1 LSDDELAAIQQA
13 ALGDPVLSG
22 SLVSPDGTTTAV
34 NVNLR
39 LPGERADE
47 VSAVAEAARALAD
60 ELRRD
65 YPELTVQL
73 TGMALMNH
81 AFMEAS
87 MRDMAVMLPVVL
99 LLILGLVAFWLRS
112 LLATLAIALVTLASA
127 AAAMATAGWL
137 GYPITP
143 PSAAAPIVVLTL
155 AVADGVHIVRTTSQ
169 LMAQGHD
176 RLEAIRESMRVN
188 WGPVTYTSLTTM
200 VGFACLNFAETQ
212 PVWHLAN
219 MTVVGVFVAWLLS
232 VTALP
237 AMLVRI
243 RLRAREADERS
254 PRFAALADF
263 VTRHY
268 RGVFVVSA
276 VVVGLSAVGV
286 TRLQPNDD
294 FVRYFDEALEFRV
307 ATDFTQEHLS
317 GIYRL
322 ELEVRSGEENGIS
335 DPAYVGKLE
344 ELVTWLRERPEV
356 HHVYAFTDILKRV
369 NQTVSGDD
377 PAAYRLPET
386 REAAAQYLMLYEM
399 GLPPGMALS
408 DRINVDKSSTRVT
421 ITIGDLQSQEVRAF
435 AAATESWLAAHAPPS
450 MAGKVTGPVVIF
462 SELSERN
469 VRTMMGGN
477 LASLL
482 LISLCLAFVLRSA
495 RLAGVS
501 LLPNILPIVVG
512 YGIWGL
518 AVSRLN
524 IVASVAGTVSLG
536 IIVDDTIHFLM
547 KYERMRRE
555 KGLSAEEAVR
565 ETLVQ
570 VGPAMAI
577 TTVVLASG
585 FFVLAL
591 SAFQMTSHLGV
602 LTGAIAVAA
611 IVNDLFLLPALLLG
625 LARKGEGRAS
635 TPVAHLNTELS

>member
-1 LSDDELAAIQQA
+1 MAIEEA
-13 ALGDPVLSG
+13 ALNDPVLRG

-39 LPGERADE
+39 LPGEAPDE
-47 VSAVAEAARALAD
+47 VTSSAAAAR
-60 ELRRD
+60 ELVHQLSRD
-65 YPELTVQL
+65 YPELTIHL

-87 MRDMAVMLPVVL
+87 VRDMAVLIPVVV
-99 LLILGLVAFWLRS
+99 ILVLALVAWWLRS
-112 LLATLAIALVTLASA
+112 LLATAAIALITLASA

-155 AVADGVHIVRTTSQ
+155 AVADGVHIVRSTSQ
-169 LMAQGHD
+169 LMASGMARGD
-176 RLEAIRESMRVN
+176 AVRESLRLN

-219 MTVVGVFVAWLLS
+219 MTVVGVGFAWLLS

-243 RLRAREADERS
+243 PLRARRAAGRSQAFER
-254 PRFAALADF
+254 LADF
-263 VTRHY
+263 VTRR
-268 RGVFVVSA
+268 RGWVLAGSAA
-276 VVVGLSAVGV
+276 VVAASLLGV
-286 TRLQPNDD
+286 TKLEPNDD
-294 FVRYFDEALEFRV
+294 FVGYFDDQLDFRV
-307 ATDFTQEHLS
+307 ATDFTREHLS

-322 ELEVRSGEENGIS
+322 ELEVGSGEENGIS
-335 DPAYVGKLE
+335 DPAYFEKLE
-344 ELVTWLRERPEV
+344 ELVIWLRSQPEV
-356 HHVYAFTDILKRV
+356 HHVYATGDILKRV
-369 NQTVSGDD
+369 NQTVNGDD
-377 PAAYRLPET
+377 PAHYRLPES
-386 REAAAQYLMLYEM
+386 REAAAQFLMLYEM

-408 DRINVDKSSTRVT
+408 DRINVDKSSSRVT
-421 ITIGDLQSQEVRAF
+421 VTIGDLTSRQVRAF
-435 AAATESWLAAHAPPS
+435 ARRAEEWLVAHAPPA
-450 MAGKVTGPVVIF
+450 MAAKVTGPVVIF

-495 RLAGVS
+495 KLASIS
-501 LLPNILPIVVG
+501 LLPNILPIIVG
-512 YGIWGL
+512 YGLWGL

-547 KYERMRRE
+547 KFERMRRE
-555 KGLSAEEAVR
+555 KGLGPAEAVR
-565 ETLVQ
+565 EALVM

-577 TTVVLASG
+577 TTVVLATG
-585 FFVLAL
+585 FFALSL
-591 SAFQMTSHLGV
+591 SAFQMTSHLGI
-602 LTGAIAVAA
+602 LTGAIALAA
-611 IVNDLFLLPALLLG
+611 IVTDLFLLPALLLT
-625 LARKGEGRAS
+625 LARSSEPAAVPPALGN
-635 TPVAHLNTELS
+635 LNTEPS